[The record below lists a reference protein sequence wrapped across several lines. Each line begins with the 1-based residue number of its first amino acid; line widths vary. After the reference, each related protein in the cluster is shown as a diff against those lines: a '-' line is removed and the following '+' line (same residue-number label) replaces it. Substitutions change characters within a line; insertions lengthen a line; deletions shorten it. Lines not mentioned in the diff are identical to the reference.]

1 MAIHDTKRPEAL
13 EARKVFLDEITIL
26 IGFSHLRDK
35 ARPSFKSKLLDWF
48 LLIILSSITWVL
60 DSGKLTIFSV
70 WNYLDLRAF
79 LLYWV

>member
-1 MAIHDTKRPEAL
+1 MAIHDTKRPETL
-13 EARKVFLDEITIL
+13 EACKVFLDEITIL
-26 IGFSHLRDK
+26 ISFSHLRDK
-35 ARPSFKSKLLDWF
+35 TRPSFKSKLLDWF

-70 WNYLDLRAF
+70 RNNLDLRAF